1 MGVQSKHFVS
11 APSLVTDSL
20 QGLCVLNP
28 NLSLDVTNKVVHVA
42 NQNRSRVALLCGG
55 GSGHEPSHS
64 GFVGE
69 GILTAAVCGSVFA
82 SPNSSQVRR
91 AIDLIDNDKGTIIV
105 VKNYT
110 GDVLNFGLAKEQ
122 YSATHPDKAGSV
134 KFIVVGDDV
143 AVGRTQGHIVGRRGL
158 AGVCLVYKIAGALA
172 TLGGS
177 LDEVYEVAQYVSSR
191 LGTIGVGLEH
201 CHVPGTS
208 VQDNHLRVDEIEIGL
223 GIHNESGNSR
233 ISPIPPLNKLI
244 PDLLQLIT
252 STTDP
257 ERSFLPFGNDGK
269 DEVVLLVNNLG
280 GLSELELGAI
290 VNETKRALDNQR
302 INVRRVLA
310 GTFMT
315 SLNMPGFSLTL
326 LLLPCPNDRNAPSVD
341 LLLTL
346 LDNPTDAP
354 GWRWSSKTEPART
367 PRIPEGLTVSH
378 VGKLRASNVASFNT
392 SVERSCRAL
401 IAAEPE
407 ITKMDSIAGDGDCG
421 LTLKDGANG
430 VLKALE
436 EGKVTGEDVIGSM
449 IAVSKVAE
457 EAMGGTSGALYSI
470 FFSAL
475 AQGLAGTSTIATSDD
490 WKSALNSALDRLYTY
505 TRARPPSRTL
515 VDPLAAFIETFPS
528 GLEVAVKAAKEAAE
542 KTRDLEAKAG
552 RSAYVEGGRLKAER
566 VPDPGAWGVRV
577 VIDALFA
584 GSK

>member
-1 MGVQSKHFVS
+1 MG
-11 APSLVTDSL
+11 
-20 QGLCVLNP
+20 
-28 NLSLDVTNKVVHVA
+28 
-42 NQNRSRVALLCGG
+42 R
-55 GSGHEPSHS
+55 
-64 GFVGE
+64 
-69 GILTAAVCGSVFA
+69 
-82 SPNSSQVRR
+82 
-91 AIDLIDNDKGTIIV
+91 TIII

-110 GDVLNFGLAKEQ
+110 GDVLNFGLAKEH

-134 KFIVVGDDV
+134 RFIVVGDDV

-158 AGVCLVYKIAGALA
+158 AGV
-172 TLGGS
+172 
-177 LDEVYEVAQYVSSR
+177 
-191 LGTIGVGLEH
+191 
-201 CHVPGTS
+201 PGTS
-208 VQDNHLRVDEIEIGL
+208 VQDNHLRADEIEIGL

-233 ISPIPPLNKLI
+233 ISPIPALNKLV

-257 ERSFLPFGNDGK
+257 ERAFVPFENDGK

-290 VNETKRALDNQR
+290 VSETKQALDHQH

-326 LLLPCPNDRNAPSVD
+326 LLLPRPNDRNAPSID
-341 LLLTL
+341 LLLAL
-346 LDNPTDAP
+346 LDDPTNAP
-354 GWRWSSKTEPART
+354 GWRWSSKSEPT
-367 PRIPEGLTVSH
+367 HTLRIPESLTASTPSASSQAAN
-378 VGKLRASNVASFNT
+378 LRASNVTTFNT
-392 SVERSCRAL
+392 SIENSCRAL

-430 VLKALE
+430 SPAHTPTRQAFSRALE

-449 IAVSKVAE
+449 IAISKVAE

-475 AQGLAGTSTIATSDD
+475 AQGLAGTSTIATPDVWS
-490 WKSALNSALDRLYTY
+490 SALNSALDRLYTY

-515 VDPLAAFIETFPS
+515 VDPLAAFIEAFPS
-528 GLEVAVKAAKEAAE
+528 GLEVAVKAATEAAE

-552 RSAYVEGGRLKAER
+552 RSAYVEGGRLRAER
-566 VPDPGAWGVRV
+566 VPDPELDSNLTLRARYE
-577 VIDALFA
+577 ILF
-584 GSK
+584 SSDCLMFQQRTKDW

>member
-1 MGVQSKHFVS
+1 MNHRIQDSSVKHNIMYS
-11 APSLVTDSL
+11 
-20 QGLCVLNP
+20 
-28 NLSLDVTNKVVHVA
+28 
-42 NQNRSRVALLCGG
+42 RSDT
-55 GSGHEPSHS
+55 SHNTS
-64 GFVGE
+64 TGE

-91 AIDLIDNDKGTIIV
+91 AIDLIDNDKG
-105 VKNYT
+105 NYT

-208 VQDNHLRVDEIEIGL
+208 VQDNHLRADEIEIGL
-223 GIHNESGNSR
+223 GIHNESGNRR
-233 ISPIPPLNKLI
+233 ISPIPPLNELV

-257 ERSFLPFGNDGK
+257 ERAFVSFGNDGD

-290 VNETKRALDNQR
+290 VNETKRALDHQR

-310 GTFMT
+310 GTFMGLTVLRQT

-326 LLLPCPNDRNAPSVD
+326 LCCHV
-341 LLLTL
+341 
-346 LDNPTDAP
+346 PTTGTP
-354 GWRWSSKTEPART
+354 RWRWSSNTEPART
-367 PRIPEGLTVSH
+367 LRIPESLTASTPLASSH
-378 VGKLRASNVASFNT
+378 AGKLRASNVASFNT

-490 WKSALNSALDRLYTY
+490 WSSALNSALDRLYTY

-515 VDPLAAFIETFPS
+515 VDPLAAFIGTFPS
-528 GLEVAVKAAKEAAE
+528 GLEVAVEAAKEAAE

-552 RSAYVEGGRLKAER
+552 RSAYVEGGRLRAER

-577 VIDALFA
+577 VINALFA